1 MKKNFILVKILKIP
15 PSTIYLPSKNILDKA
30 GLKMF
35 MKESVRLHGSP
46 PFRAALL
53 HGGPGAPGSVFAPA
67 EKWSEFCG
75 VMEPFQTRYSIAGLT
90 EELREQLL
98 AFSSEPVVVAGHSWG
113 AWLAAI
119 FAAEYPERV
128 SHLILIGSGPLK
140 PEYVPELEKRRSSHF
155 TESEV
160 SLFKELVE
168 KLKHPSPDEKE
179 ELLRRLGALC
189 EKSDNY
195 CALPETDVPSCTPD
209 SELFAR
215 IWNEAAEWRRSGR
228 LLDCFRRIQC
238 PITAIHGDHDAHPAE
253 GVTRP
258 LEEIGV
264 PFRSHIL
271 DRCGHSPWKEKYAA
285 EEFFL
290 LLKEVTDQ

>member
-1 MKKNFILVKILKIP
+1 
-15 PSTIYLPSKNILDKA
+15 
-30 GLKMF
+30 MF
-35 MKESVRLHGSP
+35 TKESVRLHGNP
-46 PFRAALL
+46 PFQAVLL

-75 VMEPFQTRYSIAGLT
+75 VMEPFQTRHSIAGLS
-90 EELREQLL
+90 EELREQILL
-98 AFSSEPVVVAGHSWG
+98 FSSEPVVVAGHSWG

-119 FAAEYPERV
+119 FAADCPERV
-128 SHLILIGSGPLK
+128 RHVVLIGSGPLK
-140 PEYVPELEKRRSSHF
+140 ADYVPELEKRRFSHF
-155 TESEV
+155 TEAEA
-160 SLFKELVE
+160 SLFKELAE
-168 KLKHPSPDEKE
+168 KLKNPPPEEKAD
-179 ELLRRLGALC
+179 LIRQLGALC

-195 CALPETDVPSCTPD
+195 CVLPETGVPACTPD
-209 SELFAR
+209 GEMFAR

-238 PITAIHGDHDAHPAE
+238 PITVIHGDRDSHPPE

-285 EEFFL
+285 DTFFS
-290 LLKEVTDQ
+290 LLKEIGNH